1 MKIKRFVATS
11 MREALES
18 VRAEQGPD
26 AVIISNRRIDGGI
39 ELITAVDYDE
49 TLIEDALKRIRP
61 APTAAATPA
70 AASAAA

>member
-1 MKIKRFVATS
+1 MKIKRFVAES

-49 TLIEDALKRIRP
+49 TLIEEALKRIRP
-61 APTAAATPA
+61 V
-70 AASAAA
+70 AAS